1 MIEWYKKVVF
11 ENYGNFKGRARR
23 SEYWY
28 YRLASTIIFLL
39 FVILAVVIY
48 VATDNGPLALGLG
61 YGLLMLYGLGT
72 MIPSLAVSVRRMH
85 DIGKSG
91 WTIFV
96 AMIPLVG
103 PIWILVL
110 FFTEGDRG
118 ENYYGTD
125 PKNEIEEINEIGNV
139 ELQ

>member
-11 ENYGNFKGRARR
+11 ENYANFNGRARR

-39 FVILAVVIY
+39 FVVLGVVVY
-48 VATDNGPLALGLG
+48 VATDNGPLVIGLA

-72 MIPSLAVSVRRMH
+72 MVPSLAVSVRRMH

-110 FFTEGDRG
+110 LFTEGDRG

>member
-1 MIEWYKKVVF
+1 M
-11 ENYGNFKGRARR
+11 
-23 SEYWY
+23 
-28 YRLASTIIFLL
+28 
-39 FVILAVVIY
+39 
-48 VATDNGPLALGLG
+48 ALGLG

-72 MIPSLAVSVRRMH
+72 MVPSLAVSVRRMH

>member
-1 MIEWYKKVVF
+1 MLYSIT
-11 ENYGNFKGRARR
+11 
-23 SEYWY
+23 S
-28 YRLASTIIFLL
+28 
-39 FVILAVVIY
+39 
-48 VATDNGPLALGLG
+48 NGPLSVGLAG
-61 YGLLMLYGLGT
+61 TLLVLYSLGT
-72 MIPSLAVSVRRMH
+72 LVPSLSVAVRRMH

-96 AMIPLVG
+96 SMIPLVG

-110 FFTEGDRG
+110 LFTEGDSG

>member
-11 ENYGNFKGRARR
+11 ENYANFRGRARR

-28 YRLASTIIFLL
+28 FRLASTIIFLL
-39 FVILAVVIY
+39 FVVLGFIIY
-48 VATDNGPLALGLG
+48 AATDNGPLALGLA
-61 YGLLMLYGLGT
+61 YGLLMLYALGT
-72 MIPSLAVSVRRMH
+72 LVPSLAVSVRRIH

-91 WTIFV
+91 WTILV

-110 FFTEGDRG
+110 LFTEGDSG
-118 ENYYGTD
+118 ENYYGND